1 MRYDVI
7 VIGGGH
13 NGLTTAA
20 LLGNAGRKVL
30 LLERRSVLGGLAALE
45 EFHPGF
51 RTPGVL
57 HDTSGIRRGVA
68 DALRLEV
75 HGLKWRAEEV
85 PVFTPQ
91 EERSGLLLYRS
102 AERAG
107 VEIRGHSPRDAERYA
122 AWRGFIERIRPMV
135 SRLQNEPAPALGA
148 KSAGDWWDLVRMGLA
163 FKRLAPADLH
173 DFLRIGPMCI
183 ADWLNEWFETQV
195 LKAALAGPAIAGT
208 WMGPWSAG
216 TVVTLLLQEC
226 AAGREVEGG
235 PAALTRAL
243 ESACR
248 SNGVEIRLS
257 RPVRRIRLEGGR
269 AKGVDFSDGG
279 AEDAPVVVSSC
290 DPRTTFLNLLD
301 PMDLPSGLET
311 EIGHWRCRGT
321 TGRVSLALTGPLEF
335 AARIGGRFEAARI
348 GEKLDDLEK
357 AFDAVKY
364 GEFSKSPHLEVR
376 VPTVSDPTL
385 APSGHHVVSILAH
398 FAPYELRG
406 GWDEGRRQAFGEVVV
421 ARLARFAPGLP
432 DRIAA
437 AEVMTPADLED
448 RYGLCGGQIHHGEQ
462 GLDQLFSL
470 RPASSCSRHGTP
482 IPGLYLCGSGTHP
495 GGGITCAPASLAAAA
510 ILRGR

>member
-20 LLGNAGRKVL
+20 LLGKAGRKVL

-91 EERSGLLLYRS
+91 EEGSGLLLYRS

-148 KSAGDWWDLVRMGLA
+148 KSAGDWWDLARMGLA

-183 ADWLNEWFETQV
+183 ADWLNEWFE
-195 LKAALAGPAIAGT
+195 
-208 WMGPWSAG
+208 
-216 TVVTLLLQEC
+216 
-226 AAGREVEGG
+226 
-235 PAALTRAL
+235 
-243 ESACR
+243 
-248 SNGVEIRLS
+248 
-257 RPVRRIRLEGGR
+257 
-269 AKGVDFSDGG
+269 
-279 AEDAPVVVSSC
+279 
-290 DPRTTFLNLLD
+290 
-301 PMDLPSGLET
+301 
-311 EIGHWRCRGT
+311 
-321 TGRVSLALTGPLEF
+321 
-335 AARIGGRFEAARI
+335 
-348 GEKLDDLEK
+348 
-357 AFDAVKY
+357 
-364 GEFSKSPHLEVR
+364 
-376 VPTVSDPTL
+376 
-385 APSGHHVVSILAH
+385 
-398 FAPYELRG
+398 
-406 GWDEGRRQAFGEVVV
+406 
-421 ARLARFAPGLP
+421 
-432 DRIAA
+432 
-437 AEVMTPADLED
+437 
-448 RYGLCGGQIHHGEQ
+448 
-462 GLDQLFSL
+462 
-470 RPASSCSRHGTP
+470 
-482 IPGLYLCGSGTHP
+482 
-495 GGGITCAPASLAAAA
+495 
-510 ILRGR
+510 